1 MRKVLVL
8 SALLLTTSLSGAEEK
23 QSLSEKALYFGVG
36 AVLETAAIAGKIGW
50 GLSRLSPWNTTIG
63 NECLLLSRLC
73 SRAASQMFAQ
83 GFKGIPS
90 FSRDAWHLNQSLLSE
105 IPTYSQEDQKL
116 MRFLERRY
124 LAKSAGF
131 FPVIV
136 DWICPA
142 FRVFLQVH
150 PETQNCYARNPSTTV
165 SDTYK
170 KRAEAW
176 KEHLPQPKHY
186 PLVLTRPANLYDYFP
201 TLIDPQEKVIV
212 DLTAVFSHEGRDEWL
227 EAWEKCQEQFKAR
240 FLEINQMLCIQYV
253 EKDGVGGIRILPFS
267 HQSAKEIEED
277 HQLLLERVAFAGLSA
292 SRVELDRLS
301 FESFKPKTHLL
312 QTIPT
317 SKEDFIAS
325 LDSFQKKWKSRHPQ
339 KNLMVRGTLQVLQGF
354 FDGISEDKWREV
366 LRKPTHAAITHISLE
381 RIQKQLERLVQEEET
396 ASFFEIM
403 SHLEL
408 IHANLMPLLE
418 VFALFKQED
427 FPSIYENLLT
437 TIPSHL
443 KAFTTYGIH
452 ASGMTSM
459 AGILHATKKM
469 LGRAPRVL
477 FGENTY
483 FECLKVVDWV
493 STCVSVE
500 EATKEDWGQ
509 VDLILAQ
516 FNPALK
522 RIDLLPTEYREE
534 NVMQFLQKSFK
545 NRNKKPLILALDCTF
560 DYIDSPRV
568 GQLLEAFQSEIEK
581 GYLNIICYRSGLKFD
596 LFGMDNYSGA
606 PLYMIHNRDPHW
618 APFEIL
624 RNDPALK
631 ADSLSLNWFCLAYK
645 NAAPTLELYRK
656 QIFDNTRALLERLSP
671 RLYDK
676 NSPYRVIPFRSGTDP
691 TFIDIKVSGPLH
703 KVRGSAL
710 AGGLL
715 YLRGM
720 EQGYPIFYRRSVGF
734 YHSNFSMLFCD
745 ENATIRLTVGLDAA
759 EVDLLAETFEILDTL
774 NGATEEVFFEKVF
787 EDFIPNP
794 KCEKKH
800 FLALF

>member
-23 QSLSEKALYFGVG
+23 QSLSERALYFGAG

-50 GLSRLSPWNTTIG
+50 GLSRLSPWNRTIG

-73 SRAASQMFAQ
+73 SRAANQMFAQ
-83 GFKGIPS
+83 GFKGTPS
-90 FSRDAWHLNQSLLSE
+90 FSLDSWHMNHNQLSQ
-105 IPTYSQEDQKL
+105 IPTCSREDQNL
-116 MRFLERRY
+116 IHFLEKRY

-131 FPVIV
+131 FPIIV
-136 DWICPA
+136 NWICPS
-142 FRVFLQVH
+142 FGVFFQVH
-150 PETQNCYARNPSTTV
+150 PETQSCYARNPSTTV

-176 KEHLPQPKHY
+176 KEHLPHPKHY
-186 PLVLTRPANLYDYFP
+186 PLILTRPANLYDYFP
-201 TLIDPQEKVIV
+201 TLIDSHEKVIV
-212 DLTAVFSHEGRDEWL
+212 DLTSAFSHEGEDEWL
-227 EAWEKCQEQFKAR
+227 EAWEKYQEQFKGR
-240 FLEINQMLCIQYV
+240 FLEISQMLCIQYV

-301 FESFKPKTHLL
+301 FESFKSKTPLP
-312 QTIPT
+312 PT
-317 SKEDFIAS
+317 PSLSKEGFITF
-325 LDSFQKKWKSRHPQ
+325 LDSFQKNWKSSHPQ
-339 KNLMVRGTLQVLQGF
+339 KNLMVEGTLQVLQGLLG
-354 FDGISEDKWREV
+354 GISEDNWREV
-366 LRKPTHAAITHISLE
+366 LRKPTHAAIIEISFE
-381 RIQKQLERLVQEEET
+381 RIQKALERLVQEEEK
-396 ASFFEIM
+396 ASFFETM

-408 IHANLMPLLE
+408 IHADLMALLE
-418 VFALFKQED
+418 IFDLFKQKD

-437 TIPSHL
+437 TIPPHL
-443 KAFTTYGIH
+443 KTFTTYGIH

-459 AGILHATKKM
+459 AGILHATRKM

-483 FECLKVVDWV
+483 FECLKIVDWV
-493 STCVSVE
+493 SKCLSVQK
-500 EATKEDWGQ
+500 ATEEDWRE

-534 NVMQFLQKSFK
+534 NVIQFLQKSFK
-545 NRNKKPLILALDCTF
+545 VRGKKPLILALDCTF

-568 GQLLEAFQSEIEK
+568 GQLLEVFQSEIEK

-596 LFGMDNYSGA
+596 LLGMDNYCGA
-606 PLYMIHNRDPHW
+606 PLYMIHNHDLHW
-618 APFEIL
+618 TPFDIL
-624 RNDPALK
+624 LSDPALK

-645 NAAPTLELYRK
+645 NAAPTLEHYRK
-656 QIFDNTRALLERLSP
+656 QIFDNTRALLERMPP

-676 NSPYRVIPFRSGTDP
+676 NAPYRVIPFRSGTDP

-720 EQGYPIFYRRSVGF
+720 EQGHPIFYRRSVGF
-734 YHSNFSMLFCD
+734 YHSNFSMLFCK

-759 EVDLLAETFEILDTL
+759 EVDLLAKTFEILDTL
-774 NGATEEVFFEKVF
+774 NGTTEEVSFEKVF

-794 KCEKKH
+794 KFEKKH